1 MPLTFGKQGNY
12 PAPEGYMGDGIF
24 IDEVKIVEVIDR
36 SGSKKGTGQ
45 SWTNDCQIEVK
56 VILLKNDWDKTLN
69 IGGNFKVEKVPA
81 KNELGEPIEDNDGN
95 PIYEDD
101 FNWGSAFKV
110 KNFFEACN
118 LLSSDFL
125 KSEEEVNETILQ
137 FTQSNINPVLL
148 EGAKNKIVKILSY
161 KKTDGKTKTW
171 NQVVHPKRDNEKW
184 KNYFLAQVD
193 KEYVKDYA
201 PDAKSSA
208 VKKNGAGALNLDF
221 DKDSNE
227 EFTEF

>member
-1 MPLTFGKQGNY
+1 MPLTFGKQGNF
-12 PAPEGYMGDGIF
+12 PAPEGAMGDGIF

-36 SGSKKGTGQ
+36 SGSKKATGQ
-45 SWTNDCQIEVK
+45 TWTNDCQIEVK
-56 VILLKNDWDKTLN
+56 CVMLKNDWDKTLN

-81 KNELGEPIEDNDGN
+81 TNELGLPIEDEDGN

-125 KSEEEVNETILQ
+125 KTEAEIQETLNQ
-137 FTQSNINPVLL
+137 FTQGNISPVLL
-148 EGAKNKIVKILSY
+148 EGAKNKIVKVLSY

-171 NQVVHPKRDNEKW
+171 NQVAHPKRDNQKW
-184 KNYFLAQVD
+184 KDYFLSQVD
-193 KEYVKDYA
+193 KEYVKDYS
-201 PDAKSSA
+201 PDAQSSGP
-208 VKKNGAGALNLDF
+208 KKNGASALNLDF
-221 DKDSNE
+221 ADSSDNE
-227 EFTEF
+227 LTEF